1 MQAIAAAADL
11 CSPLEGPPRPVRLA
25 VIVRCPYT
33 GQRWTYLHRY
43 AADAERVAARMR
55 AAGYDTTVRRSS

>member
-1 MQAIAAAADL
+1 MQSAVAEL
-11 CSPLEGPPRPVRLA
+11 CSPLEGPPRPRYLSL
-25 VIVRCPYT
+25 IVRCPYT

-55 AAGYDTTVRRSS
+55 VAGYDATVRRSS